1 MPDAVGSPV
10 MPDATRFP
18 SDHSSRLLEVRDLT
32 VNYGQITALTGANF
46 HLCPREFVAII
57 GPNGAGKS
65 TLLKAIL
72 GLVAFA
78 GEVTFAKSLQPK
90 PSQHIA
96 YVPQA
101 RALDWAFPVTVWD
114 VVMMARTQKIG
125 WLRAPTAQD
134 KEIVVDA
141 LGRAGLFELRR
152 RPIGQLSGGQRQRA
166 LLARMVAREASLL
179 FLDEPFTGVDT
190 TTQDRILELLEI
202 ERQRGK
208 GILMVTHD
216 LEAAKNWCSHIL
228 LVNQTVIASGKPE
241 KVYTAENI
249 ARTFS
254 RAA

>member
-1 MPDAVGSPV
+1 MPDA
-10 MPDATRFP
+10 ARFP
-18 SDHSSRLLEVRDLT
+18 TDHTSRLLEVRDLA
-32 VNYGQITALTGANF
+32 VNYGQVTALEGTNF

-72 GLVAFA
+72 GLVAFR
-78 GEVTFAKSLQPK
+78 GQVQFAQTLQPK
-90 PSQHIA
+90 PNQHIA

-125 WLRAPTAQD
+125 WLRQPSQKD

-141 LGRAGLFELRR
+141 LGRADLYDLRS
-152 RPIGQLSGGQRQRA
+152 RPIGELSGGQRQRA

-179 FLDEPFTGVDT
+179 FLDEPFNGVDT
-190 TTQDRILELLEI
+190 TSQDRILELLES
-202 ERQRGK
+202 ERQHGK
-208 GILMVTHD
+208 AILMVTHD

-241 KVYTAENI
+241 KVYTPENI

-254 RAA
+254 RGI

>member
-1 MPDAVGSPV
+1 MPDSA
-10 MPDATRFP
+10 RFP
-18 SDHSSRLLEVRDLT
+18 TDHTGRLLEVRDLA
-32 VNYGQITALTGANF
+32 VNYGQITALEGANF

-72 GLVAFA
+72 GLVAHQ
-78 GEVTFAKSLQPK
+78 GEVQFSAALQPK
-90 PSQHIA
+90 PNRHIA

-125 WLRAPTAQD
+125 WLRQPTPKD
-134 KEIVVDA
+134 REIVIDA
-141 LGRAGLFELRR
+141 LGRADLYDLRA
-152 RPIGQLSGGQRQRA
+152 RPIGELSGGQRQRA

-179 FLDEPFTGVDT
+179 FLDEPFNGVDT
-190 TTQDRILELLEI
+190 TSQDRILELLES
-202 ERQRGK
+202 ERQRGR

-228 LVNQTVIASGKPE
+228 LVNQTVIAAGKPE
-241 KVYTAENI
+241 KVYTPENI

-254 RAA
+254 RGI